1 MCGGL
6 IAGIFTLKEFVAGAC
21 PGLLSALIF
30 IAPDGDMGNFWL
42 ACVVAVVSIAVS
54 FVATRVIIAKFSE
67 GGLRRG
73 WSLKGRRACAPAGEG
88 QSSLSGGRTL

>member
-1 MCGGL
+1 MGTAIGAMCGGL

-67 GGLRRG
+67 GGCG
-73 WSLKGRRACAPAGEG
+73 V
-88 QSSLSGGRTL
+88 GGV